1 MNIGYVLTLCTALVA
16 GGAFITGSADARSKS
31 DEETSKKASA
41 SSDRSIEKAAKED
54 RKAALA
60 VEKPSKKES
69 ASSDRYI
76 DKSAKDFRTSDLAVA
91 SVSSVSAAVP
101 EPSSLLLLLGS
112 SLAGL
117 AAWSVWRRK
126 KGMA

>member
-16 GGAFITGSADARSKS
+16 GGTFITGSADARSKS
-31 DEETSKKASA
+31 DEETSKKA
-41 SSDRSIEKAAKED
+41 
-54 RKAALA
+54 
-60 VEKPSKKES
+60 S

-117 AAWSVWRRK
+117 AAWSVWRRNT
-126 KGMA
+126 GRA